1 MGWYLEVHQRPLEL
15 IIGVLSVNIYIIL
28 GLTGMQAV
36 AVVRANSYDAV
47 VDILSEH
54 WDEEVRLSKRG
65 DQYYA
70 VDSLGSSFEIEI
82 MEDVV
87 WSI

>member
-1 MGWYLEVHQRPLEL
+1 M
-15 IIGVLSVNIYIIL
+15 NIYIIL
-28 GLTGMQAV
+28 GQTGMQAV

-70 VDSLGSSFEIEI
+70 VDSLGSSSFEIEI